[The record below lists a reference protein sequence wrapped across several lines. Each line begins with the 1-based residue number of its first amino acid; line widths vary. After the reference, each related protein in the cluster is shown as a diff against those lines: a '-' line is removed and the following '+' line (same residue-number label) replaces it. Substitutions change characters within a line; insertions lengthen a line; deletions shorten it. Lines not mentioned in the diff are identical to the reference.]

1 MKTTSPDPSGVNL
14 SKASRCPA
22 LAIGLTFWEAQPFVS
37 LAAISK
43 AGWPEN
49 SNYPSALYLLVSA
62 VRAYIVKLR
71 KRACCAFLN
80 RNSNEDC
87 SEISGCT
94 CSLQIHS
101 RGPRGRGR
109 FRSPYFAKRNGI
121 AFELDLSEGIDLAIY
136 LGVFE
141 FGTRNALKKLVQPS
155 SGARLLAPILAF
167 HTLLLADAVGPSGQ
181 VLAFEP
187 TDFAIQKLRRNLDLN
202 PDLATRVKSYHCFL
216 ASNDGAEVPSSIYS
230 SWPLTDAEDLHQKH
244 LGQAMPTE
252 AALARSIDGV
262 LAELGNPTVQLV
274 KMDVDGFKSEVLRGA
289 ATLLRDSRPIFMM

>member
-1 MKTTSPDPSGVNL
+1 MKTVQKLAVARAAYRVIHAARAVVGGSD
-14 SKASRCPA
+14 RC
-22 LAIGLTFWEAQPFVS
+22 I
-37 LAAISK
+37 
-43 AGWPEN
+43 
-49 SNYPSALYLLVSA
+49 
-62 VRAYIVKLR
+62 
-71 KRACCAFLN
+71 
-80 RNSNEDC
+80 
-87 SEISGCT
+87 
-94 CSLQIHS
+94 
-101 RGPRGRGR
+101 
-109 FRSPYFAKRNGI
+109 AKRNGI

-141 FGTRNALKKLVQPS
+141 SGTRNALKKLVQPS
-155 SGARLLAPILAF
+155 SVVLDIGANIGV

-274 KMDVDGFKSEVLRGA
+274 KMDVDGFESEVLRGA
-289 ATLLRDSRPIFMM
+289 ATLLRDSRPIFMMELSPYVLIERGSSVEELISFFIPNGYHFFHERTGERLPSASEDLGRLVGDGESMNVVARAT